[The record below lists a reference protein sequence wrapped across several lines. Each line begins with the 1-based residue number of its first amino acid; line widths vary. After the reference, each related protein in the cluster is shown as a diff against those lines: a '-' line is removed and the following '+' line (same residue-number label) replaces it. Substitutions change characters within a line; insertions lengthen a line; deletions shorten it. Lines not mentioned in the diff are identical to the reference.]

1 MELLPREFKNT
12 KLNYEVVYIKI
23 SIYKVK
29 KILPISIYNETMLC
43 YIDNIRVITELI
55 YKTRGD

>member
-29 KILPISIYNETMLC
+29 KILSISIYNETMLC